1 MKAYVLDTH
10 AFVWWVSKP
19 TRLGTEAR
27 RVLRA
32 VDAGRARAWIP
43 SIVGVELTLL
53 GEAQRLR
60 LGVAEL
66 EAATKRNDEVR
77 ILVHDLAQAS
87 EFAVVR
93 SLGDPFDRMVVAAA
107 RAAEL
112 PLVTADATI
121 ASSGLVEVVWE

>member
-19 TRLGTEAR
+19 ARLGSEAR

-43 SIVGVELTLL
+43 SIVGIELTLL
-53 GEAQRLR
+53 GEAGRLR

>member
-1 MKAYVLDTH
+1 MKAYILDTH

-19 TRLGTEAR
+19 ARLGKEAR
-27 RVLRA
+27 SVLGG

-53 GEAQRLR
+53 GEAGRLK

-87 EFAVVR
+87 EFAFLR
-93 SLGDPFDRMVVAAA
+93 SLTDPFDRMVVAAA
-107 RAAEL
+107 RATDL
-112 PLVTADATI
+112 PLITADATI
-121 ASSGLVEVVWE
+121 ASSGLVDVVWE